1 MQKNVLEYLEHT
13 AAICPEKTA
22 IADAGEAL
30 SFAALYQQ
38 ARSIGTALARKIRV
52 QNRPVAVLTERTAV
66 SFLAFLGVLYSGNY
80 YVPIDSQM
88 PRARMERLLQGLE
101 PAAILYPETRGE
113 LAEGYDF
120 PKLSITEA
128 RETQEDPNLL
138 AQRHVLDVDP
148 AYMIYT
154 SGSTGDPKGIVVS
167 HRSVIDF
174 ADWFTETV
182 GIRQTDVLGNQA
194 PFFFDLSVKDLYSC
208 LRQGATIRILP
219 QRCFSF
225 PMLLMQELKDWQVTV
240 LNWSTAA
247 FHLVANS
254 GALEKLQPESL
265 RLVTVGGE
273 ALRARQLGRWR
284 KALPQVRYVNLYGPT
299 EVTVDCTCYFI
310 DRDFADDETI
320 PIGRAC
326 ENMEILL
333 LDDQGN
339 LVPKGQPGEICVRG
353 SGLALGYWNNPE
365 KTGAAFVQNP
375 RNPHYRDLLYRTG
388 DLAVEGEDGNLRFLS
403 RQDGQIKHGGYRIEL
418 GEIETALSSLPRV
431 DAAICF
437 FDGGRDK
444 LVCVFQGD
452 TTGREIAVDLRKL
465 LPKYMLPNLYRQVE
479 EMPHTANGKLDRV
492 RLRQDY
498 DAEN

>member
-1 MQKNVLEYLEHT
+1 
-13 AAICPEKTA
+13 
-22 IADAGEAL
+22 
-30 SFAALYQQ
+30 
-38 ARSIGTALARKIRV
+38 
-52 QNRPVAVLTERTAV
+52 
-66 SFLAFLGVLYSGNY
+66 
-80 YVPIDSQM
+80 
-88 PRARMERLLQGLE
+88 
-101 PAAILYPETRGE
+101 
-113 LAEGYDF
+113 
-120 PKLSITEA
+120 
-128 RETQEDPNLL
+128 
-138 AQRHVLDVDP
+138 
-148 AYMIYT
+148 MIYT

-225 PMLLMQELKDWQVTV
+225 PMLLMQELKNQQVTV